1 MKTNKLA
8 KAGIVA
14 ALYVILTYA
23 LPTLAYGPIQFRLSE
38 ILTLLAYMDPFYI
51 GPLTLGCAIANIA
64 SPFGIIDVI
73 FGTLASF
80 ITLNCMSRTKNI
92 FLASIWPSVFSFIVG
107 LEIWFLSETPV
118 NFFLVT
124 GQIMLSQFIVVSI
137 IGVPIFKLIERNNY
151 LVSVIRE
158 WDMGSD
164 PLSQK

>member
-1 MKTNKLA
+1 
-8 KAGIVA
+8 
-14 ALYVILTYA
+14 
-23 LPTLAYGPIQFRLSE
+23 
-38 ILTLLAYMDPFYI
+38 MDPFYI
-51 GPLTLGCAIANIA
+51 CPLTLGCAIANIG

-107 LEIWFLSETPV
+107 LEIWFLSDTPV

-137 IGVPIFKLIERNNY
+137 IGVPIFKLIEKNDY
-151 LVSVIRE
+151 LVNIIKE
-158 WDMGSD
+158 
-164 PLSQK
+164 